1 MTSRIVNSVMRGGI
15 FSLLRGV
22 SRSVRQASPIGIVLA
37 ALSVAITPS
46 RLPKWLFNFLKTWV
60 PAYPGWDQPTQ
71 NLGSR
76 FPNAK
81 NYVCLAFLI
90 MSLQATAQIQNGEI
104 TGVIADPSGAVVA
117 SVSVTVQNQNTGYE
131 LSLRSNE
138 LGIYTANEQ
147 IVGVYTVRVEAAGF
161 RPTAASNLILNA
173 GTVLRVDFK
182 LTLGVGRSEVIQVTD
197 AAAPVNVENARLS
210 QTTDSTQIANLPLN
224 GRNVYDLI
232 QYAPGATNVT
242 GVIFENGAN
251 TVVNGIREN
260 FNGFLINGVSN
271 KGLSAGPVNRPI
283 LDTVQEF
290 QLLTL
295 NNSAEFGNSAGAIT
309 NLVTKSGTNQVHGSL
324 WEYVRNDVFDANSFF
339 ANHVADPADR
349 KRLPLRLNQFGGTVG
364 GPVKKDKLFLFAAYQ
379 GDRFIIS
386 NPGPTQVESP
396 QFRAATVAAFPNNV
410 SSLLFSHFAPSGS
423 GIPLLTLR
431 KYVAGNFS
439 NSGFSSFADYLC
451 PANTDNTGAIAGK
464 FASLFGVEQD
474 DIDQLNQGGCPG
486 GSIFSAP
493 VTGSFNRDDNFLVS
507 MLDPGKSQSSENLFN
522 GNEASLRLDYNWS
535 QKSRFFA
542 QFNWA
547 RAGDKFYPNN
557 APLRGFSTPSTT
569 TTPNLQISFIRS
581 FAPTVLN
588 EFRAGYAGNRL
599 TVMNSTPGVPAIS
612 FDDGTLG
619 FGLAQPLPTREN
631 IYSYSD
637 TISISRGKHN
647 LEAGGDL
654 RRNLENSTFPAGQ
667 PAYRFFDPLF
677 FAVDAPYFQMA
688 GVDPGIESGTAAHL
702 ENNTRHFRN
711 WEVGAYFQDD
721 WRLTRRLTLN
731 LGLRYDLY
739 TRHKELN
746 QLATTFL
753 LGPGQNFIDNITTGA
768 GQIKNASTPC
778 PGNPLATIAH
788 VCGPGGFAPAPS
800 LGAGNHKNFGP
811 RFGFAWNVFG
821 NGKTA
826 LRGGFGISYEGTLYL
841 PLSDTRWNPPYY
853 SLNGIS
859 NYLVGDVNNVV
870 YGPVEGGAPTF
881 LGPAP
886 AAQHSGTGAQATG
899 NISGWDPSNPQLA
912 ALTAIVFPQGLRDPY
927 VENWFFGIQQEV
939 LPGWYMELNYVG
951 TAGHQ
956 LYRAENV
963 NRIPG
968 ARLPEGTC
976 GTDNFGRKLC
986 SQINTSKAANGLKLN
1001 PLGRLNP
1008 NYGTLRVWD
1017 NSANSIYHGL
1027 QFSVTKKMQ
1036 RGLQISGN
1044 YTYSHSIDSG
1054 SSWHNSQTTANG
1066 SAAGDG
1072 FTTDQTMPQLDR
1084 GNSTFDS
1091 RHRLTFN
1098 YIWELPFLRQAHGF
1112 TAAVL
1117 SGWQLNGIWS
1127 FQTGA
1132 HWTPFQGF
1140 GRPILNELVPGACS
1154 APTFNPQNCVNVGGD
1169 YNLDGVGNDRPNAI
1183 ATNVNASHAQWE
1195 NGFNLPPGFFSA
1207 PCLGCVGNLGRN
1219 TFLGPGYWAADTS
1232 LFKNF
1237 HISERL
1243 ALQFRLE
1250 AFNVFNHT
1258 NFQLGDNSINN
1269 PTFGQAGGTFPPR
1282 NLQFGLKLT
1291 F

>member
-1 MTSRIVNSVMRGGI
+1 MQLLCQALARIVRWLSF
-15 FSLLRGV
+15 FSLSLY
-22 SRSVRQASPIGIVLA
+22 
-37 ALSVAITPS
+37 VA
-46 RLPKWLFNFLKTWV
+46 
-60 PAYPGWDQPTQ
+60 
-71 NLGSR
+71 
-76 FPNAK
+76 
-81 NYVCLAFLI
+81 
-90 MSLQATAQIQNGEI
+90 AQIQNGQI
-104 TGVIADPSGAVVA
+104 TGIVVDPSGAVVSA
-117 SVSVTVQNQNTGYE
+117 AKINVRNPVTGYE
-131 LSLRSNE
+131 INVQTNDA
-138 LGIYTANEQ
+138 GIYTATE
-147 IVGVYTVRVEAAGF
+147 
-161 RPTAASNLILNA
+161 LNA
-173 GTVLRVDFK
+173 GVYAVRAAAPGFKVAEANNLVLNAGSVLHVDLK
-182 LTLGVGRSEVIQVTD
+182 LQLGEHSETLEVTD
-197 AAAPVNVENARLS
+197 AAAPVNVENSRLS
-210 QTTDSTQIANLPLN
+210 QVVDSTQIANLPLN

-232 QYAPGATNVT
+232 QYAPGATNVV

-251 TVVNGIREN
+251 TVVNGVREN

-271 KGLSAGPVNRPI
+271 KGLSGGAVNQPI

-295 NNSAEFGNSAGAIT
+295 NNSAQFGNSAGSIT
-309 NLVTKSGTNQVHGSL
+309 NLVTKSGTNQWHGSA
-324 WEYVRNDVFDANSFF
+324 WEFVRNDAFDANPFF
-339 ANHVADPADR
+339 ANYFGVAR
-349 KRLPLRLNQFGGTVG
+349 TPLHLNQFGGTVG
-364 GPVKKDKLFLFAAYQ
+364 GPIKKNKLFFFAAYQ
-379 GDRFIIS
+379 GDRFITS
-386 NPGPTQVESP
+386 NPGPVHVESP
-396 QFRAATVAAFPNNV
+396 QFRSATISAFPNNV
-410 SSLLFSHFAPSGS
+410 SSLLYSNFTPSSG
-423 GIPLLTLR
+423 GIPLTTLR
-431 KYVAGNFS
+431 SYVTGKFS
-439 NSGFSSFADYLC
+439 GSGFSSFANYLC
-451 PANTDNTGAIAGK
+451 PANTDPPNTSTPGAIARK

-486 GSIFSAP
+486 GSIFNAL
-493 VTGSFNRDDNFLVS
+493 VTGSFNRDDTFLVS

-588 EFRAGYAGNRL
+588 EFRAGYVGNRL
-599 TVMNSTPGVPAIS
+599 TVMNSTPGVPGIS

-619 FGLAQPLPTREN
+619 FGLAGSLPTREN

-637 TISISRGKHN
+637 TVSISRGKHN
-647 LEAGGDL
+647 LKAGGDL
-654 RRNLENSTFPAGQ
+654 RRNLENSTFPTGQ
-667 PAYRFFDPLF
+667 PNYDFFDPLF
-677 FAVDAPYFQMA
+677 FAVDAPYSQGA

-739 TRHKELN
+739 TRHTELN
-746 QLATTFL
+746 QLTTTFL
-753 LGPGQNFIDNITTGA
+753 LGPGQNFIDNITTGT
-768 GQIKNASTPC
+768 GQIKSASTPC

-800 LGAGNHKNFGP
+800 LGAGNHKDFGP
-811 RFGFAWNVFG
+811 RLGFAWNVFG

-826 LRGGFGISYEGTLYL
+826 LRGGFGLSYEGTLYL

-886 AAQHSGTGAQATG
+886 PAQHSGTGAQATG

-912 ALTAIVFPQGLRDPY
+912 ALTAIVFPQGIRDPY
-927 VENWFFGIQQEV
+927 AENWFFGIQQEV

-951 TAGHQ
+951 TAGHE

-976 GTDNFGRKLC
+976 VTDNFGRKLC
-986 SQINTSKAANGLKLN
+986 SQINTSVAANGLEIN

-1008 NYGTLRVWD
+1008 NYGVLRVWS

-1027 QFSVTKKMQ
+1027 QFSVRKQMQ

-1054 SSWHNSQTTANG
+1054 SSWHNSVTTANG
-1066 SAAGDG
+1066 PAAGDG
-1072 FTTDQTMPQLDR
+1072 FTTDETMPLLDR
-1084 GNSTFDS
+1084 GNSMFDI
-1091 RHRLTFN
+1091 RHRFTFN

-1132 HWTPFQGF
+1132 HWTPFQGI
-1140 GRPILNELVPGACS
+1140 GRPILNELAPGACS
-1154 APTFNPQNCVNVGGD
+1154 TPTFNPQTCVNVGGD

-1183 ATNVNASHAQWE
+1183 ATNVNASHAQWA
-1195 NGFNLPPGFFSA
+1195 NGFNLPSGFFSA

-1237 HISERL
+1237 QISERL
-1243 ALQFRLE
+1243 ALQFRVE

-1258 NFQLGDNSINN
+1258 SFQLGDNNINDL
-1269 PTFGQAGGTFPPR
+1269 TFGQAGGTFPPR